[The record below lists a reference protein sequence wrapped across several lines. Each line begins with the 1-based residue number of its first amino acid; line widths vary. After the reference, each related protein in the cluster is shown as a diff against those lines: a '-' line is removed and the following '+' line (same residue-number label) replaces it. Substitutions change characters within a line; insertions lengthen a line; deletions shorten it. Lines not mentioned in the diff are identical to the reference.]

1 MSLIRLGAHV
11 FRFPGLWPNLLT
23 AALLSLLMGLGF
35 WQLDRAG
42 QKDSLARDFAAAPG
56 QRNFDSIVSGA
67 SYTRFQR
74 AVAVG
79 QFVDE
84 PAFLLDNRA
93 WKGRPGYQV
102 LVPFRLRQGQ
112 GLVLVNLGWVPMGR
126 TRQDL
131 PELAW
136 PAGVRD
142 IDVLVTPP
150 PEKVIRLGP
159 DDPPVSS
166 RARVIQAIEPKLL
179 ATYLNESLLPYVL
192 LLEESEDFGYERA
205 WKPYH
210 GITSDKH
217 RGYAFQWFSLAVTLL
232 ILYVMVN
239 TRRIEQDAPADESE
253 EQ

>member
-1 MSLIRLGAHV
+1 IRIGRQI
-11 FRFPGLWPNLLT
+11 FRFPGLLPNLLT
-23 AALLSLLMGLGF
+23 VALLSLLLGLGF
-35 WQLDRAG
+35 WQLDRAR
-42 QKDSLARDFAAAPG
+42 QKDALAKDFVATPG
-56 QRNFDSIVSGA
+56 QRSFDSIASGG
-67 SYTRFQR
+67 SYTRFQK

-79 QFVDE
+79 RFVDE

-102 LVPFRLRQGQ
+102 LIPFRLRQGQ
-112 GLVLVNLGWVPMGR
+112 GLVLVNLGWVPRGR

-131 PELAW
+131 PDLVW
-136 PAGVRD
+136 PRESRD

-166 RARVIQAIEPKLL
+166 RARVIQAIETGLL
-179 ATYLNESLLPYVL
+179 SGYLNEPLLPYVL
-192 LLEESEDFGYERA
+192 LLEESETFGYERA
-205 WKPYH
+205 WKPYY

-217 RGYAFQWFSLAVTLL
+217 RGYAFQWFSLAATLL

-239 TRRIEQDAPADESE
+239 TRRTDQGAREGRK
-253 EQ
+253 